1 MKKFFALILILSV
14 LFSGCAFADTE
25 SELIGTWVGSSEFY
39 YGEVTYFL
47 VRLYDDHTA
56 LYESNKIEMYEM
68 EGNGFVHNS
77 TWELK
82 EDGVHVYHENFW
94 DSKKTDDFL
103 LELTQS
109 HHLAHALVDS
119 YIIFVKLP
127 ERRNVGT
134 FHTVSSWDD

>member
-1 MKKFFALILILSV
+1 MKNFFALV
-14 LFSGCAFADTE
+14 LAFCLCFPIFSSADTE

-56 LYESNKIEMYEM
+56 LYESNKIEKYEM
-68 EGNGFVHNS
+68 EGDGFVHNS

-94 DSKKTDDFL
+94 DSKKTDDFH

-109 HHLAHALVDS
+109 HHLAYALVDS